1 MDVSLVSSIAL
12 GTFGGITAYGLS
24 KFVLMTTIQA
34 IGRLL
39 SRSFS
44 VGEIA
49 RIRAI
54 LGVFVIWISS
64 TILLT
69 LDFRSSFEVIQYA
82 VILASLLSTFVALG
96 VIQFNFG
103 ASSEFGRWR
112 DRKPEF
118 TSPEEHHRRGV
129 SGDLQASLWTLL
141 GLAVGINSA
150 IVAGRLVAF
159 KFEGHW
165 FPWLLS

>member
-24 KFVLMTTIQA
+24 KFVLMTAIQA
-34 IGRLL
+34 IGRFL

-44 VGEIA
+44 MGEIA

-54 LGVFVIWISS
+54 LGVFFVWISS
-64 TILLT
+64 TVLLT

-82 VILASLLSTFVALG
+82 VIFACVISASAAVG

-118 TSPEEHHRRGV
+118 ISPEEHHRRGM

-141 GLAVGINSA
+141 ALAVGINSA
-150 IVAGRLVAF
+150 IVACRLFVF
-159 KFEGHW
+159 KFDGHW